1 LERYGKILIL
11 PLIVQVESARQ
22 RLAKLAEL
30 QAAER
35 AAGWEIIHVERPFEI
50 EISGLVVRGKIDRID
65 RHAVTGEVRV
75 LDYKTSDKPVA
86 PVDAHLRSIR
96 PGEDVPEWAQLEW
109 AGRTRAWADLQLP
122 LYRRALAAEFPG
134 RVTCGYFN
142 LPKASGETM
151 LALWD
156 DYTIELEEAAIRCA
170 EGACAAIRRGEFWPP
185 NESIRAERDECA
197 ALFHHGVEESVAAAP
212 SILEAKTEVEG
223 ALLSGAAEK
232 GAGRRES
239 DPSLTGMTHRE
250 ATSKSPS

>member
-1 LERYGKILIL
+1 
-11 PLIVQVESARQ
+11 
-22 RLAKLAEL
+22 
-30 QAAER
+30 
-35 AAGWEIIHVERPFEI
+35 
-50 EISGLVVRGKIDRID
+50 VRGKIDRID

-86 PVDAHLRSIR
+86 PADAHLRSIR

-156 DYTIELEEAAIRCA
+156 DYTIELEESAFRCA

-197 ALFHHGVEESVAAAP
+197 ALFHHGVKESVAAAP
-212 SILEAKTEVEG
+212 S
-223 ALLSGAAEK
+223 LLKDRDRTAV
-232 GAGRRES
+232 
-239 DPSLTGMTHRE
+239 PE
-250 ATSKSPS
+250 AT